1 MQLIPYGL
9 VEAATQANDPLADNA
24 RQVLFVYDLIQ
35 MDMQLTTQSPEKNRL
50 RIKAAEA
57 VAYATLVQAELERR
71 YTDY

>member
-1 MQLIPYGL
+1 
-9 VEAATQANDPLADNA
+9 
-24 RQVLFVYDLIQ
+24 LFVYDLIQ